1 MNGWLVNI
9 YGVYGTD
16 YLLRAAVTQAGLG
29 ANNAEEALYPFAI
42 KDIDGKILNGT
53 NDYILRFNEGQL
65 PPVNAFWSVTMYN
78 SRNLF
83 VDNPLDRYNIN
94 SNTEG
99 LKNNSDGSM
108 DIYIQNENPGEEK
121 ISNWL
126 PAPEGTFNMILRT
139 YLPQEQ
145 ILNGTWQL
153 PIVKMVK

>member
-1 MNGWLVNI
+1 
-9 YGVYGTD
+9 
-16 YLLRAAVTQAGLG
+16 
-29 ANNAEEALYPFAI
+29 
-42 KDIDGKILNGT
+42 
-53 NDYILRFNEGQL
+53 
-65 PPVNAFWSVTMYN
+65 VNAFWSVTMYN

>member
-1 MNGWLVNI
+1 
-9 YGVYGTD
+9 
-16 YLLRAAVTQAGLG
+16 
-29 ANNAEEALYPFAI
+29 
-42 KDIDGKILNGT
+42 
-53 NDYILRFNEGQL
+53 
-65 PPVNAFWSVTMYN
+65 
-78 SRNLF
+78 
-83 VDNPLDRYNIN
+83 
-94 SNTEG
+94 
-99 LKNNSDGSM
+99 M